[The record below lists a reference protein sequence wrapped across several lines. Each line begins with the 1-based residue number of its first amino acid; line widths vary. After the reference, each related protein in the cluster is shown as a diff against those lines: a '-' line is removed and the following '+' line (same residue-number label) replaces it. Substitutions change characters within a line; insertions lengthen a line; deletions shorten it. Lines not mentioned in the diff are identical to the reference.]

1 MAIVMIVALYFAIS
15 VLFIQTVETLIA
27 YGWPISRE
35 PSPLIGLLQAWCSL
49 SAIWWVTSRWTSHVK
64 TLHAV
69 LACFV
74 IWCVLV
80 LEGERTDFAS
90 ARGAGW
96 LASLMTQFLGT
107 AVGALLVGF
116 IRRDPSAILLHRFS
130 IMYLAI
136 WTFVIAVLLGT
147 GRWLV
152 ESLGWTWEIVQWR
165 FFPHLLVVGAIGAL
179 QAVGF
184 WGVLQSSW
192 KWRTQSIVLSIIS
205 LATMAGAIAI
215 FFVGFRDAGAD
226 VVEICRQFGLQAVFM
241 LATLVPL
248 KLSAD
253 YRWIANSATTG

>member
-1 MAIVMIVALYFAIS
+1 M
-15 VLFIQTVETLIA
+15 
-27 YGWPISRE
+27 
-35 PSPLIGLLQAWCSL
+35 LQCLQW
-49 SAIWWVTSRWTSHVK
+49 
-64 TLHAV
+64 
-69 LACFV
+69 
-74 IWCVLV
+74 
-80 LEGERTDFAS
+80 DAS
-90 ARGAGW
+90 
-96 LASLMTQFLGT
+96 
-107 AVGALLVGF
+107 
-116 IRRDPSAILLHRFS
+116 
-130 IMYLAI
+130 
-136 WTFVIAVLLGT
+136 
-147 GRWLV
+147 
-152 ESLGWTWEIVQWR
+152 QWR

-215 FFVGFRDAGAD
+215 FFAGFRDAGAD